1 MTESGIVQAVFF
13 SSAIVLFG
21 VFAWMPVTRGPRAF
35 FGVRVETGYFEG
47 AAKRVLLRYRLVL
60 GAVFLLIVAIAA
72 GLRSFVS
79 EVIVL
84 VGAELALAVA
94 AFAVYMRF
102 ASAVRPHASAGGG
115 TRFASSMRVRGARNH
130 GWLDAIVAA
139 FAAFAFVAPV
149 LFYDEMP
156 LRIPIHW
163 NVTGTADG
171 WVERNVF
178 AILFIPAL
186 GAYMQFFLYVLRR
199 DFAGAKMTLP
209 ADSTE
214 EYLAAKEKYLQT
226 NIDTLDWTRLTIA
239 VTFCSIALLQTS
251 TAVERLRAMEPIA
264 RTAVFL
270 GIAALLGGITFFIVR
285 MIRINARLQ
294 QQTGNDYAQRS
305 VDESHWLHGG
315 LTYSNPE
322 DPALVVEKLVG
333 VGYTLNMAHPGI
345 RNRLLL
351 MIGFPLFVI
360 WAVLAL

>member
-13 SSAIVLFG
+13 SSLFVLFG
-21 VFAWMPVTRGPRAF
+21 VFAWMPISRGPRAF

-47 AAKRVLLRYRLVL
+47 AGKRVLFRYRLVL
-60 GAVFLLIVAIAA
+60 AALFLLVVAIAA
-72 GLRSFVS
+72 GLRP
-79 EVIVL
+79 L
-84 VGAELALAVA
+84 VGEPAVVIGAEVVLPLA
-94 AFAVYMRF
+94 AFIVYLRF
-102 ASAVRPHASAGGG
+102 ASAVRPHASPGGA

-139 FAAFAFVAPV
+139 LAVLAFVAPV
-149 LFYDEMP
+149 LFYDQMP

-163 NVTGTADG
+163 DVTGKVDG

-178 AILFIPAL
+178 VILFIPAL
-186 GAYMQFFLYVLRR
+186 GAYMQFFLSVLRR

-214 EYLAAKEKYLQT
+214 EYLVAKEKYLQT
-226 NIDTLDWTRLTIA
+226 NIDTLDWTRLMIA
-239 VTFCSIALLQTS
+239 VTFCSISLLQTFA
-251 TAVERLRAMEPIA
+251 AVEQLRAMEPMA
-264 RTAVFL
+264 RASVFL
-270 GIAALLGGITFFIVR
+270 GLVALLGGITFFIVR

-305 VDESHWLHGG
+305 GDESHWLHGG
-315 LTYSNPE
+315 LTYSNPD

-360 WAVLAL
+360 WAVLAM